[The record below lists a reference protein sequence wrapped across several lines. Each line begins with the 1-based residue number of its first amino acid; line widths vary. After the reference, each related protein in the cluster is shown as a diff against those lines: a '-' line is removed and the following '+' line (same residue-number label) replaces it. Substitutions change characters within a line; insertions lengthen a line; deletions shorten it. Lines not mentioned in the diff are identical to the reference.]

1 MLNYLRTVH
10 RWMSIAVT
18 YKNVV
23 TKYCVIFE
31 YQFPKACSKVT
42 FNGTLREFAKA
53 VAVGRLANSR
63 ILRFI
68 PMATAHTADR
78 RALYGG
84 IEKRSHRLQGRAHNS
99 EAIL

>member
-1 MLNYLRTVH
+1 MLNYLRIVH
-10 RWMSIAVT
+10 SLKSVAVT

-68 PMATAHTADR
+68 LMAIAHTAGR
-78 RALYGG
+78 RALYGA
-84 IEKRSHRLQGRAHNS
+84 IEKCSHRPPGQAHNS